1 MKRLMNWQGN
11 ILKVIISLFLI
22 FLFCKQILANDLWTI
37 DKNISS
43 IEFEVPVLF
52 ANNVI
57 GKFNEFDGFVSLD
70 LSNQNNNK
78 ALINVRVD
86 SLDINYKR
94 YKDLVLSEIFFDSN
108 KFPLGL
114 IDTNNFKFNYKDNMI
129 NLIGELTIKGKSQ
142 NIPIDIEVI
151 KLASEL
157 VQVKSEISFSRNDF
171 EIGTGNWKN
180 TTILKDK
187 IKIKAN
193 IFLFKE

>member
-1 MKRLMNWQGN
+1 MNWQGN

-94 YKDLVLSEIFFDSN
+94 YKDLVLSEIFFDSK

-151 KLASEL
+151 ELAREL
-157 VQVKSEISFSRNDF
+157 IQVKSEISFSRNEF

-180 TTILKDK
+180 TTFLKDK

-193 IFLFKE
+193 IFLFKK

>member
-1 MKRLMNWQGN
+1 M
-11 ILKVIISLFLI
+11 KVIFSLFFI
-22 FLFCKQILANDLWTI
+22 FLYCKQSVANDLWTI

-43 IEFEVPVLF
+43 IEFEVPVLLTK
-52 ANNVI
+52 NVI

-78 ALINVRVD
+78 ALINVRID

-94 YKDLVLSEIFFDSN
+94 YKDLVLSEVFFDA
-108 KFPLGL
+108 KQYPLGL
-114 IDTNNFKFNYKDNMI
+114 IDTNNFKFNYEDNKI
-129 NLIGELTIKGKSQ
+129 NLIGELSIKGKSQ
-142 NIPIDIEVI
+142 NIPINIEVI

-171 EIGTGNWKN
+171 NIGTGNWKN

>member
-1 MKRLMNWQGN
+1 
-11 ILKVIISLFLI
+11 LKVIFSLFFI
-22 FLFCKQILANDLWTI
+22 FLYCKQSFANDLWTI

-57 GKFNEFDGFVSLD
+57 GNFNEFDGFVSLD

-78 ALINVRVD
+78 ALINVRID

-94 YKDLVLSEIFFDSN
+94 YKDLVLSEVFFDAQ
-108 KFPLGL
+108 KYPLGL
-114 IDTNNFKFNYKDNMI
+114 IDTNNFKYNYEDNKI

-142 NIPIDIEVI
+142 NIPINIEII

-157 VQVKSEISFSRNDF
+157 VQIKSEISFSRNEFD
-171 EIGTGNWKN
+171 IGTGNWRN
-180 TTILKDK
+180 TTILKDE
-187 IKIKAN
+187 IKIRAD

>member
-1 MKRLMNWQGN
+1 M
-11 ILKVIISLFLI
+11 KVIFSLFFI
-22 FLFCKQILANDLWTI
+22 FLYFKQSVANDLWTI

-52 ANNVI
+52 AKNVS
-57 GKFNEFDGFVSLD
+57 GKFNTFDGFVSLD
-70 LSNQNNNK
+70 LSNENNNK
-78 ALINVRVD
+78 ALINVNIG
-86 SLDINYKR
+86 SLDLNYKR
-94 YKDLVLSEIFFDSN
+94 YKDLVLSEVFFDAK

-114 IDTNNFKFNYKDNMI
+114 IDTNNFKFNYEDNKI

-142 NIPIDIEVI
+142 KIPLDIEVI

-187 IKIKAN
+187 INIRAN
-193 IFLFKE
+193 IFLYKE

>member
-1 MKRLMNWQGN
+1 M
-11 ILKVIISLFLI
+11 KVIFSLFFI
-22 FLFCKQILANDLWTI
+22 FLYCKQSAANDLWTI

-57 GKFNEFDGFVSLD
+57 GKFDVFDGFVSLD
-70 LSNQNNNK
+70 LSNQSNNK
-78 ALINVRVD
+78 ALVNVRID

-94 YKDLVLSEIFFDSN
+94 YKDLVLSEVFFDA
-108 KFPLGL
+108 KKYPLGL
-114 IDTNNFKFNYKDNMI
+114 IDTNNFKFNYEDNKI
-129 NLIGELTIKGKSQ
+129 NLTGELTIKDKSQ
-142 NIPIDIEVI
+142 NIPIDIEII

-157 VQVKSEISFSRNDF
+157 VQVKSDVSFSRNDF
-171 EIGTGNWKN
+171 DIGTGNWKN
-180 TTILKDK
+180 TTILKDE

>member
-1 MKRLMNWQGN
+1 MNWQGN
-11 ILKVIISLFLI
+11 ILKVIFSLFFI
-22 FLFCKQILANDLWTI
+22 FLYFKQSVANDLWSI
-37 DKNISS
+37 DKNVSS

-52 ANNVI
+52 ATNVI
-57 GKFNEFDGFVSLD
+57 GKFNIFDGYVSLD

-78 ALINVRVD
+78 ALINVTID
-86 SLDINYKR
+86 SLEINYKR
-94 YKDLVLSEIFFDSN
+94 YRDLVLSEVFFDSK

-114 IDTNNFKFNYKDNMI
+114 IDTNNFKFNYEDDKI

-142 NIPIDIEVI
+142 NIPIDIEII

-157 VQVKSEISFSRNDF
+157 VQIKSEISFSRNDF
-171 EIGTGNWKN
+171 KIGTGNWKN

>member
-1 MKRLMNWQGN
+1 MNWQGN

-94 YKDLVLSEIFFDSN
+94 YKDLVLSEIFFDSK

-142 NIPIDIEVI
+142 NIPIDIEII

-180 TTILKDK
+180 TTILKEK
-187 IKIKAN
+187 INIKAN

>member
-1 MKRLMNWQGN
+1 MNWQGN

-22 FLFCKQILANDLWTI
+22 FLFCKQSVANDLWTI

-78 ALINVRVD
+78 ALISVRVD

-94 YKDLVLSEIFFDSN
+94 YKDLVLSEIFFNSK

-114 IDTNNFKFNYKDNMI
+114 IDTNNFKFNYKDNII

-142 NIPIDIEVI
+142 NIPIDIEII
-151 KLASEL
+151 KLASEF
-157 VQVKSEISFSRNDF
+157 VQVKSEISFSRNDYK
-171 EIGTGNWKN
+171 IGTGNWKN
-180 TTILKDK
+180 TTILKDR

>member
-1 MKRLMNWQGN
+1 M
-11 ILKVIISLFLI
+11 KVIFSLFFI
-22 FLFCKQILANDLWTI
+22 FLYFKQSVANDLWTI

-52 ANNVI
+52 ASNVI

-78 ALINVRVD
+78 ALINVRID

-94 YKDLVLSEIFFDSN
+94 YKDLVLSEVFFDA
-108 KFPLGL
+108 KTFPLGL
-114 IDTNNFKFNYKDNMI
+114 IDTYNFKFNYEDSKI
-129 NLIGELTIKGKSQ
+129 NLIGELTIKDKSQ

-180 TTILKDK
+180 TTVLKEK
-187 IKIKAN
+187 INIKAN

>member
-1 MKRLMNWQGN
+1 MNWQGN

-22 FLFCKQILANDLWTI
+22 FLFCKQSVANDLWTI

-78 ALINVRVD
+78 ALISVRVD

-94 YKDLVLSEIFFDSN
+94 YKDLVLSEIFFDSK

-142 NIPIDIEVI
+142 NIPIDIEII

-157 VQVKSEISFSRNDF
+157 VRVKSEISFSRNDF

>member
-1 MKRLMNWQGN
+1 M
-11 ILKVIISLFLI
+11 KVIFSLFFI
-22 FLFCKQILANDLWTI
+22 FLYCKQSTANDLWII

-57 GKFNEFDGFVSLD
+57 GKFNEYDGFVSLD

-78 ALINVRVD
+78 ALINVRID

-94 YKDLVLSEIFFDSN
+94 YKDLVLSEVFFDA
-108 KFPLGL
+108 KKYPLGL
-114 IDTNNFKFNYKDNMI
+114 IDTNNFKFNYEDNKI
-129 NLIGELTIKGKSQ
+129 NLKGELTIKDKSQ
-142 NIPIDIEVI
+142 TIPIDIEII
-151 KLASEL
+151 KLASEF
-157 VQVKSEISFSRNDF
+157 VQVKSEISFSRNNF
-171 EIGTGNWKN
+171 KIGTGNWKN

>member
-1 MKRLMNWQGN
+1 MNWQGN

-78 ALINVRVD
+78 ALISVRVD

-94 YKDLVLSEIFFDSN
+94 YKDLVLSEIFFNSK

-114 IDTNNFKFNYKDNMI
+114 IDTNNFKFNYKDNII

-142 NIPIDIEVI
+142 NIPINIEVI

-157 VQVKSEISFSRNDF
+157 VQVKSEISFSRLDF
-171 EIGTGNWKN
+171 EIGIGNWKN

>member
-1 MKRLMNWQGN
+1 MNWQGN

-22 FLFCKQILANDLWTI
+22 FLFCKQSVANDLWTI

-78 ALINVRVD
+78 ALISVRVD

-94 YKDLVLSEIFFDSN
+94 YKDLVLSEIFFDSK

-142 NIPIDIEVI
+142 NIPIDIEII